1 MSRPR
6 DDQVDDAVHRATL
19 SLLAE
24 VGYDGVTVAE
34 VARRASTVPPTVYR
48 RYRNVRDLVL
58 ATLRRELAALPDR
71 EVDDTGAL
79 RADLLA
85 FVADVASAL
94 TPDRV
99 AIVAGLLLPLRR
111 DPELAAA
118 LRTELEFLGGTRGQ
132 LIIDRAVHR
141 GDLHLDPGT
150 ADLRIV
156 ATVIPAMILHRLT
169 LMNLP
174 IDGDFAADLVDTLL
188 LPALH
193 QAEAACAV
201 RRP

>member
-6 DDQVDDAVHRATL
+6 DGLVDDAVHLATL

-24 VGYDGVTVAE
+24 VGYDGVTMAE

-48 RYRNVRDLVL
+48 RHRNVRDLVL
-58 ATLRRELAALPDR
+58 ATLRRELATLPDH
-71 EVDDTGAL
+71 ETPDPGAL

-85 FVADVASAL
+85 FVADVASAM

-132 LIIDRAVHR
+132 LIIDRAVDR
-141 GDLHLDPGT
+141 GELHLDPDS

-156 ATVIPAMILHRLT
+156 AMVVPAMIFHRLT

-174 IDGDFAADLVDTLL
+174 IDDDFTADLVDTVL